1 MKKYF
6 MMAIAAAAITSCS
19 QDEVMEV
26 AEKQAINFGN
36 TFVEN
41 ATRAIDATYNNGEN
55 KPTSFLVYGNTK
67 GDETNAPIV
76 PIFKGV
82 TVSSENTSEGKV
94 GNTYFYDAQYTQYWI
109 TGNTYN
115 FAAVV
120 HGSVAADD
128 VVNGLPTKISYDA
141 TNQEDLLY
149 AEAKNITTKPT
160 NGEVGFTFNH
170 LLAKAMFTVKNT
182 MTTNTAD
189 YMYQYRVTNIFI
201 NNAALTADYTVDATT
216 PWGAAKTSYT
226 ADKPLSFGD
235 VTENASTTNGTTP
248 LLIGAISAADEA
260 TSHHQRVL
268 IPATYTY
275 NETTKAGGL
284 NITCKI
290 ETLLNKEVVD
300 SQNFN
305 KSISYTFDA
314 GKAYNFIIS
323 LGLNEPIKFTVT
335 EVKNWVDQTG
345 TEINN

>member
-26 AEKQAINFGN
+26 AQKQAINFGDA
-36 TFVEN
+36 FVEN
-41 ATRAIDATYNNGEN
+41 ATRAIDATYDNGEN

-120 HGSVAADD
+120 HGSVAAND

-189 YMYQYRVTNIFI
+189 YMYQYRVTNICI
-201 NNAALTADYTVDATT
+201 NNAALSADYTVGAET
-216 PWGAAKTSYT
+216 PWGDAKTTYST
-226 ADKPLSFGD
+226 ENPLSFGN
-235 VTENASTTNGTTP
+235 VTENASTENGSTA
-248 LLIGAISAADEA
+248 LLIGAVGKKDEA
-260 TSHHQRVL
+260 TSHYQRVL

-275 NETTKAGGL
+275 DATNKTGGL
-284 NITCKI
+284 NITCTI
-290 ETLLNKEVVD
+290 ETLLNGEVVD
-300 SQNFN
+300 LQNFN
-305 KSISYTFDA
+305 KTISYTFA
-314 GKAYNFIIS
+314 PGNAYNFIIS

-335 EVKNWVDQTG
+335 RVNNWVDQTG